1 MDYFTADQH
10 FNHANIISLCNRPWA
25 TKREMNEALIQL
37 WNSRVASQDRVFV
50 LGDFALA
57 TSKEI
62 AELAS
67 ALNGRKILIMGN
79 HDNHRVETY
88 LKCGFSEVCPFGTP
102 VVYENMF
109 VLSHAPIYSLE
120 NDKIYNIHGHLH
132 DNENQNFYAPNN
144 LCVSVEVT
152 NYTPVTINEV
162 WLKISTKAIDYALRG
177 IVKK

>member
-37 WNSRVASQDRVFV
+37 WNSRVAPQDRVFV

-62 AELAS
+62 TEFAA

-79 HDNHRVETY
+79 HDNHRVKTY
-88 LKCGFSEVCPFGTP
+88 LSCGFDEVRPQRTQVEYGRFFT
-102 VVYENMF
+102 M
-109 VLSHAPIYSLE
+109 SHEPLRMVESG
-120 NDKIYNIHGHLH
+120 KVNIHGHIHNKPL
-132 DNENQNFYAPNN
+132 DSPNHI
-144 LCVSVEVT
+144 CVSVENT
-152 NYTPVTINEV
+152 NYMPVTLEEIIAMYKERN
-162 WLKISTKAIDYALRG
+162 SGRQ
-177 IVKK
+177 